1 MSVKSLSDLD
11 RKRGGAALK
20 ARIRHIDDRLTWF
33 GFVRLSAHVA
43 KFGISEVQG
52 KIDLQTYRNLS
63 TTPPPEKKPGRSAT
77 SSAVLVGPG
86 IYERPDSFVPVFE
99 GARSL
104 DDLMETKLSDAGA
117 VTSLPIEKIS
127 VPHRSVDADNVRAV
141 LAAAELHESCSIAYQ
156 SMTSSES
163 RDRTISPH
171 ALVKA
176 SGRWHVRAYDFSRKQ
191 FVDFSL
197 SRVRFSASA
206 NGHTVVP
213 GEIDDD
219 WQTVVTIAFIPHPTL
234 SKNQRDAV
242 AREFGMTGETLILTV
257 RRALL
262 FYLLDEMRILNAVR
276 RRDVNLAQSVSIW
289 VQDLD
294 SVCAELSRM
303 DTRDLEPIRTLN
315 PP

>member
-11 RKRGGAALK
+11 GKRGGAALK
-20 ARIRHIDDRLTWF
+20 ARIRHIDDRLIWF

-63 TTPPPEKKPGRSAT
+63 STPPPERKPGRSAT
-77 SSAVLVGPG
+77 SGAVLAGPG
-86 IYERPDSFVPVFE
+86 IYERPDPFAPVFE

-117 VTSLPIEKIS
+117 VTSLTIEKIS
-127 VPHRSVDADNVRAV
+127 IPHRSVDADNVRAV
-141 LAAAELHESCSIAYQ
+141 LAAAELRESCSIAYQ
-156 SMTSSES
+156 SMTSTESSE
-163 RDRTISPH
+163 RAISPH

-176 SGRWHVRAYDFSRKQ
+176 SGRWHVRAYDFSRKR

-219 WQTVVTIAFIPHPTL
+219 WQTAVTIAFVPHPSL
-234 SKNQRDAV
+234 SENQRDAV
-242 AREFGMTGETLILTV
+242 AREFGMTGETLMVTV

-276 RRDVNLAQSVSIW
+276 SRDVKLAQAASIW

-294 SVCAELSRM
+294 SVCAELNRM
-303 DTRDLEPIRTLN
+303 DMRDVELGRT
-315 PP
+315 PTPA